1 MGPSH
6 VATSATNQL
15 PPSNRERDDINLD
28 YRILALLL
36 ACATRADLLDEY
48 LRDSNKPDADP
59 TKWANLRRLGLPQ
72 PLLAESLYL
81 FDDQATQEALQQLQI
96 VTSTLVNLNDYCFL
110 ECPSDPIIGQLVAY
124 TAQQSEPLQAAG
136 REG

>member
-1 MGPSH
+1 MGPSQ
-6 VATSATNQL
+6 VVTSATNEP
-15 PPSNRERDDINLD
+15 PPSDRERDDINLD

-48 LRDSNKPDADP
+48 LRDSEKTDADA
-59 TKWANLRRLGLPQ
+59 KWANLRRLGFPQ

-81 FDDQATQEALQQLQI
+81 FNDEKTQQALQQLQI

-110 ECPSDPIIGQLVAY
+110 ECPSDPILTQLVAY
-124 TAQQSEPLQAAG
+124 TAQQSQPLQAAG